1 MDGGRRVTRR
11 SLGHA
16 HGRNNCLG
24 IEDVT
29 ASFADGLAASAAP
42 DNPLAAAGA
51 RTVLDFGGGPVAIN
65 YIQGVVRTPP
75 DFDTVDKVEFVPGR
89 MTFVAASGSRV
100 TADVAWSFIGNGRLP
115 E

>member
-1 MDGGRRVTRR
+1 M
-11 SLGHA
+11 
-16 HGRNNCLG
+16 
-24 IEDVT
+24 
-29 ASFADGLAASAAP
+29 
-42 DNPLAAAGA
+42 
-51 RTVLDFGGGPVAIN
+51 AIN